1 MLRTALIAGLIIFP
15 ASAMSRDY
23 CEGSFCYQ
31 KKARTSCL
39 KPEVWSMLHNI
50 VARVGRL
57 EITSGCDGK
66 HARHSYHYSGQAVDF
81 RPMQASASATL
92 AVMRGMTEIGG
103 IGSYGNG
110 LLHAD
115 VRPTRIAWHGHRTIG
130 FASARA
136 RTRVASVGAR
146 VASARL
152 ASARVAYARY
162 AYAARVA
169 PTSR

>member
-1 MLRTALIAGLIIFP
+1 
-15 ASAMSRDY
+15 
-23 CEGSFCYQ
+23 
-31 KKARTSCL
+31 
-39 KPEVWSMLHNI
+39 
-50 VARVGRL
+50 
-57 EITSGCDGK
+57 
-66 HARHSYHYSGQAVDF
+66 
-81 RPMQASASATL
+81 MQASASATL

-115 VRPTRIAWHGHRTIG
+115 VRPTRIAWHGHRTIR

-136 RTRVASVGAR
+136 RTRVASAGAR